1 MKKKLICLF
10 LLFWGLISNSQTTIL
25 MKKEGGVY
33 TIPCKI
39 NGLPLKFIFDTGA
52 SDVSISLTEAI
63 FMLKNG
69 YLKKEDLGE
78 KVFYSIANGDVS
90 AGTKLNIKEIEFGG
104 LKLYNI
110 EASIIHETNAPLLL
124 GQSVIGKL
132 GKIQLD
138 GNKLTILNGTSNNY
152 DFSISLNKIINPKT
166 PKDFI
171 QNKLIEI
178 KELKSTGQKTS
189 MGLIYK
195 IIERNNRRKPEAGEK
210 IYVKYSGYLENGE
223 LFDTCVK
230 EVSEQFGKYDK
241 NRDENNGYKPFPKI
255 YGKAD
260 VLPGLNN
267 ATYFL
272 NFGEKM
278 LVMIP
283 SNLAYGNEGNG
294 FIIPPNSN
302 LIFELELLEQQN

>member
-1 MKKKLICLF
+1 
-10 LLFWGLISNSQTTIL
+10 
-25 MKKEGGVY
+25 
-33 TIPCKI
+33 
-39 NGLPLKFIFDTGA
+39 LPLKFIFDTGA
-52 SDVSISLTEAI
+52 SDVSISLTEAM

-78 KVFYSIANGDVS
+78 KIYYSIANGDVS

-104 LKLYNI
+104 LKLNNI
-110 EASIIHETNAPLLL
+110 EASIVHETNAPLLL
-124 GQSVIGKL
+124 GQSVISRL

-138 GNKLTILNGTSNNY
+138 GNKLTILNGSSNNY
-152 DFSISLNKIINPKT
+152 DFSISLNKINNPKS

-171 QNKLIEI
+171 HNKSIEI

-195 IIERNNRRKPEAGEK
+195 MLVENNTRKPEAGEK
-210 IYVKYSGYLENGE
+210 IYIKYSGYFENGE

-230 EVSEQFGKYDK
+230 EISQQFGIYDK
-241 NRDENNGYKPFPKI
+241 NRDETDGYKPFPKI
-255 YGKAD
+255 YGKSD

-272 NFGEKM
+272 KFGEKI

-283 SNLAYGNEGNG
+283 SNLAYGKEGSG
-294 FIIPPNSN
+294 MTIPPNSN
-302 LIFELELLEQQN
+302 LIFELELLQEQN